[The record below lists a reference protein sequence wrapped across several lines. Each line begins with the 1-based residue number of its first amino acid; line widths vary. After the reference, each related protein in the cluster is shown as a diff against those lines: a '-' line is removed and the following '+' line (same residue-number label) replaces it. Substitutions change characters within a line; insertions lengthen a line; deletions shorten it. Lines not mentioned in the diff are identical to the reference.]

1 MKEVRYI
8 IKVTATG
15 TEHNPNE
22 KFRGCVNIYYYG
34 VDQTCIGHNGI
45 VNPLNAPNTLTAH
58 SILTYGYKS
67 KAAANKATKFWTTPS
82 KIGYTK
88 FWEYTAEVL
97 TYEFVNDVLTTPIT
111 NDSTPETDDS
121 TDNTPTDS
129 ATPDITSTTPIR
141 PSTNAYN
148 LKARLFSH
156 KYNDIVNTPTYENS
170 FNDRRIAYNL
180 YHIYLRDCAE
190 MEKAT
195 SSPTT
200 LPPIITS
207 PSIRCAANK
216 MLSETD
222 AELESIVTRI
232 ENLTYNHK
240 ARSWEARK

>member
-22 KFRGCVNIYYYG
+22 KFRGCINIYYYG
-34 VDQTCIGHNGI
+34 VDQTCIGHKGI
-45 VNPLNAPNTLTAH
+45 VNPLNAPATLTEH

-67 KAAANKATKFWTTPS
+67 KAAANKATKFWTSPS

-88 FWEYTAEVL
+88 FWDYTAEVL
-97 TYEFVNDVLTTPIT
+97 TYEFVNGVLTTPIS
-111 NDSTPETDDS
+111 NDSTPETDN
-121 TDNTPTDS
+121 TDN
-129 ATPDITSTTPIR
+129 ATTTSTTVTTPITPIR
-141 PSTNAYN
+141 PSTNSYN
-148 LKARLFSH
+148 LEARLFSR
-156 KYNDIVNTPTYENS
+156 KYSSIVDTPTYENS
-170 FNDRRIAYNL
+170 SNDRRIAYNL

-207 PSIRCAANK
+207 PSIRCAANR
-216 MLSETD
+216 MLDETD
-222 AELESIVTRI
+222 AELEAIVSRM
-232 ENLTYNHK
+232 EKLTYNHK
-240 ARSWEARK
+240 THSWEAMK